1 MNEVIN
7 AHQSEV
13 DWQENQTSNA
23 PNGCISSTEEATI
36 EKSSTN
42 DNIDDKEKVL
52 NPTHIESKTKLDLK
66 PKVQIQHTPTTIGP
80 CTSHQPTNNTQT
92 QPQHPYHYWAV
103 HQSSAHKQHTKP
115 TQTCANQNNVGQN
128 STWQTKKPKWR
139 AYD

>member
-1 MNEVIN
+1 MTMNEVIN

-23 PNGCISSTEEATI
+23 PNGCISSTEEATV

-80 CTSHQPTNNTQT
+80 CTSHQPTNNTQ
-92 QPQHPYHYWAV
+92 
-103 HQSSAHKQHTKP
+103 S
-115 TQTCANQNNVGQN
+115 
-128 STWQTKKPKWR
+128 
-139 AYD
+139 